1 MLNLAMLEQALSVV
15 GSVGKGEITVM
26 VKGTITVVLRTL
38 TGTEVSAAREY
49 MLEGGDDES
58 PKDQVNRYKVS
69 LLSYSIIQV
78 GQMDLRSVS
87 SIETGEVTA
96 TGVSVRIPKH
106 QAVRKILE
114 TWSEGT
120 TLALF
125 QKYLELAYRVEAETE
140 EAIQFEITDLDA
152 EILRV
157 EGRLNKLKAERERSN
172 QTSTK
177 HVELV
182 STVDTAIQQNERKM
196 DEQIA
201 SVPVKP
207 STPPPVL
214 VREPPVIKREPPPV
228 RERVLPPQ
236 PAPPPIRSEPK
247 PVATTYEDVGSMS
260 DDIEAETQRL
270 LAARRERLA
279 PIEQPDVIS
288 VPVHSQAPH
297 REALNLS
304 DAILDTDAA
313 GLTSARVAQARDPNM
328 ATLDV
333 ATVIPRPAPT
343 LVDLNSE
350 NTGSRN
356 PRFRR

>member
-26 VKGTITVVLRTL
+26 VRGTIPVVLRTL
-38 TGTEVSAAREY
+38 TGKELSDAKEFALSNDDDSAR
-49 MLEGGDDES
+49 
-58 PKDQVNRYKVS
+58 DQVHALKVAV
-69 LLSYSIIQV
+69 LSYAMVQV
-78 GQMDLRSVS
+78 GSLDLRNVT
-87 SIETGEVTA
+87 SIETGEVLPS
-96 TGVSVRIPKH
+96 GVPVRVPKH
-106 QAVRKILE
+106 LAVRKILD
-114 TWSEGT
+114 TWAQGT
-120 TLALF
+120 SLALY
-125 QKYLELAYRVEAETE
+125 QKYLELLYRVEADTD
-140 EAIQFEITDLDA
+140 EAIQYDISDLDA
-152 EILRV
+152 EIARI
-157 EGRLNKLKAERERSN
+157 ENRLNKLKAERDRNKQSEV
-172 QTSTK
+172 K
-177 HVELV
+177 LAGVVVE
-182 STVDTAIQQNERKM
+182 VDSALQGNDLAAAEK
-196 DEQIA
+196 IA
-201 SVPVKP
+201 DSKIAL
-207 STPPPVL
+207 PPLPAQPIL
-214 VREPPVIKREPPPV
+214 PAIKREPPPV

-247 PVATTYEDVGSMS
+247 PVAATYEDVGSMS

-270 LAARRERLA
+270 LAARRARLA

-288 VPVHSQAPH
+288 VPVHTQAPH

-313 GLTSARVAQARDPNM
+313 GITSARTNPVRDSNM

-333 ATVIPRPAPT
+333 STVIPRPAPT